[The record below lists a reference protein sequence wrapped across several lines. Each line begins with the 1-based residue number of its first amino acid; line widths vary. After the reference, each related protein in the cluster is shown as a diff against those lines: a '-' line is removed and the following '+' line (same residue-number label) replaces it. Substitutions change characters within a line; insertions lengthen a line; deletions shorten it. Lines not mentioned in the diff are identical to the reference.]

1 MLPTAPVLM
10 LRGTRWSVNDP
21 YNPANDVHFF
31 GRRVTIGE
39 RNLDPSSIA
48 THEAKTA
55 LSVWDASIALAK
67 YLEVAPDLRADEWP
81 AKRVIEVGAGCGLVG
96 IALGLQ
102 GASVTITDLGEVL
115 PSLQMNVDANKTEGH
130 ELDVKV
136 AELRWGE
143 DIGIVVRDGP
153 FDLIVASDVIW
164 LDHLL
169 QPLVDTFTRLM
180 TYQRNSGDGHHTSAD
195 DCQRRRREII
205 LAHETRS
212 LQVEQKFFRLMADA
226 GFVVQQVSYDD
237 MHPSYRAKDIAIYRI
252 RLAHHE
258 GTTVL
263 SD

>member
-1 MLPTAPVLM
+1 
-10 LRGTRWSVNDP
+10 
-21 YNPANDVHFF
+21 
-31 GRRVTIGE
+31 
-39 RNLDPSSIA
+39 
-48 THEAKTA
+48 
-55 LSVWDASIALAK
+55 
-67 YLEVAPDLRADEWP
+67 
-81 AKRVIEVGAGCGLVG
+81 
-96 IALGLQ
+96 
-102 GASVTITDLGEVL
+102 
-115 PSLQMNVDANKTEGH
+115 
-130 ELDVKV
+130 V

-143 DIGIVVRDGP
+143 DIGDVVRDGP

-180 TYQRNSGDGHHTSAD
+180 TYQRNSGDGLHTSAD
-195 DCQRRRREII
+195 DSQRRQREII

-252 RLAHHE
+252 RLIAHHAADE
-258 GTTVL
+258 SSS